1 MTSYHVITVFFS
13 FQQFVTQSAR
23 IAYGSYFVTTYK
35 RGRCT
40 WSKISMKRDKKG
52 IKKRKKEL
60 IELKRKGEKEQEKE
74 RKREKYN

>member
-1 MTSYHVITVFFS
+1 
-13 FQQFVTQSAR
+13 
-23 IAYGSYFVTTYK
+23 
-35 RGRCT
+35 
-40 WSKISMKRDKKG
+40 MKRDKKG